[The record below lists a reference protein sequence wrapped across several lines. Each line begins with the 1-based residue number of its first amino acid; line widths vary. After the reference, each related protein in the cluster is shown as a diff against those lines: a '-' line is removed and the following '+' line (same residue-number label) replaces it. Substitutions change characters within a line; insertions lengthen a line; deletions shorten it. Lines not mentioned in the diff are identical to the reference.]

1 MITSCD
7 SEGGFD
13 IIPELGQHWAIVE
26 EEETNFKGIR
36 GQS

>member
-7 SEGGFD
+7 SEGGSD
-13 IIPELGQHWAIVE
+13 IISELGQNWAIVE
-26 EEETNFKGIR
+26 EEETNFKEIR